1 MIFKKYSVILWTI
14 AIFIFA
20 LLTASCEK
28 DLNSP
33 TGDILSSDNTSQN
46 SLKKGKGKGKGQIPD
61 PDPDPN
67 VDPFVQTYQLFQ
79 AVDSDPL
86 YKFSISQS
94 GQLMLLETDPSIT
107 SWGTNYWGYWSDPFQ
122 YVNNE
127 VNYIIGLTNTTYRF
141 QSLPDNKIDV
151 TKTLI
156 VQPYP
161 SGTPTTTESHPGIY
175 ILVN

>member
-1 MIFKKYSVILWTI
+1 MNFKKYSALLRVSV
-14 AIFIFA
+14 IFIFA
-20 LLTASCEK
+20 FLIISCEK
-28 DLNSP
+28 NINSP
-33 TGDILSSDNTSQN
+33 AGDILSSDNTSQN
-46 SLKKGKGKGKGQIPD
+46 SLKKGKGKGKGNIPDPEPEPD
-61 PDPDPN
+61 PDP
-67 VDPFVQTYQLFQ
+67 FVTTYQLFQ
-79 AVDSDPL
+79 AIDSDPL

-107 SWGTNYWGYWSDPFQ
+107 SWGTNYWGYWSDPFL
-122 YVNNE
+122 YANNE

-161 SGTPTTTESHPGIY
+161 SGTPTTTETHPGIY